1 MLNIL
6 NRNLPKHTESL
17 FKHTE
22 LDFEIPIQY
31 VLIWHSIE
39 GGFLVFPIQYVFQ
52 FSMFRHTEL
61 KIQTY

>member
-6 NRNLPKHTESL
+6 IRILPKHTESL

-39 GGFLVFPIQYVFQ
+39 GGFLVFSNSVCFPIQYV
-52 FSMFRHTEL
+52 
-61 KIQTY
+61 

>member
-6 NRNLPKHTESL
+6 NLILPKHTESL

-31 VLIWHSIE
+31 VLIWHSME
-39 GGFLVFPIQYVFQ
+39 GGFLVFSNSVCFPIQYV
-52 FSMFRHTEL
+52 EA
-61 KIQTY
+61 Y